1 MNKVKRKIVVAVAG
15 SSGAV
20 YAKILLDKLVDRIND
35 IEIGVV
41 FSDNGKVNWKL
52 ENGEDFNEK
61 NYPFT
66 FYSKQDFNA
75 PFASGSAQY
84 DTMIVCPCSMGVV
97 GRIASGIS
105 NDLMTRAADVILKE
119 RRKLI
124 LVPRETPF
132 SLIHLRN
139 MTTLTEAGAIIC
151 PAIPS
156 FYNGANDLVSIAST
170 VVDRIL
176 DLTEIPNDSFRWGEH
191 E

>member
-1 MNKVKRKIVVAVAG
+1 MDNDIRKIVVAVAG

-20 YAKILLDKLVDRIND
+20 YAKILLDKLIKIPN
-35 IEIGVV
+35 IEVGVV
-41 FSDNGKVNWKL
+41 FSPNGYINWQL
-52 ENGEDFNEK
+52 ENGAAFQKDD
-61 NYPFT
+61 YPFT
-66 FYSKQDFNA
+66 FYAKDDFNA

-97 GRIASGIS
+97 GRIAAGVS
-105 NDLMTRAADVILKE
+105 NDLMTRSADVILKE

-156 FYNGANDLVSIAST
+156 FYNGANDLITIAST
-170 VVDRIL
+170 VVDRVI
-176 DLTEIPNDSFRWGEH
+176 DLAGLPNDTFRWGE
-191 E
+191 